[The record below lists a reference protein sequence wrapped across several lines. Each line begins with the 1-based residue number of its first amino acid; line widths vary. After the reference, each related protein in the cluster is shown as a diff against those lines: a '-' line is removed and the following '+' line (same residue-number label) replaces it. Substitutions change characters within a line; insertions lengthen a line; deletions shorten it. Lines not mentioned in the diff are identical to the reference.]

1 MKEEYSQV
9 EKVLDVLNYWCARYK
24 YDEGDL
30 YLALTRTV
38 SMPIVDAFKPFKRI
52 EVDAYFLEKANIAL
66 AAYKMFDTEDR
77 NYMAKVI
84 PFFRQM
90 DASNNAELKEG
101 QQKVERVFTDD
112 QVLL

>member
-1 MKEEYSQV
+1 
-9 EKVLDVLNYWCARYK
+9 
-24 YDEGDL
+24 
-30 YLALTRTV
+30 
-38 SMPIVDAFKPFKRI
+38 MPIVDAFKPFKRI
-52 EVDAYFLEKANIAL
+52 EVDAYFVEKANIAL

-101 QQKVERVFTDD
+101 QQKVERVFTGLIWLIPSLI
-112 QVLL
+112 VSESLSFKFSKNN

>member
-1 MKEEYSQV
+1 MYISIISSTDNLSKKLFNVTSSTS
-9 EKVLDVLNYWCARYK
+9 A
-24 YDEGDL
+24 
-30 YLALTRTV
+30 
-38 SMPIVDAFKPFKRI
+38 SFKRI
-52 EVDAYFLEKANIAL
+52 EVDAYFVEKANIAL

>member
-1 MKEEYSQV
+1 MKAEYSQV

-52 EVDAYFLEKANIAL
+52 EVDAYFVEKANIAL

-84 PFFRQM
+84 PSLDKWTLRIM
-90 DASNNAELKEG
+90 RSLRKGNK
-101 QQKVERVFTDD
+101 K
-112 QVLL
+112 